1 MSYPVVCI
9 FTRKQCGGCIHFMKG
24 YQSFVEDVR
33 KICPEAKVHVITYD
47 LNWTTRIYNENYGYN
62 NLINDQPG
70 PDLDHLEFAP
80 MIAVVR
86 SDYLK
91 QGDKYLANG
100 AIYQPKQRI
109 FAQSK
114 QENLRVWLAKSIRQ
128 VEEDIA
134 KSPIIFKSIEQ
145 TNSTSSAT
153 NPNNVQ
159 PNRPPFLP
167 SGPFSPGKPFPPN
180 TKLPVVEKKVENL
193 IQKSKPR
200 SMLDNTNMDRTYP
213 GKSGPKKFHFEMV
226 DTN

>member
-24 YQSFVEDVR
+24 YRSFVEDVR

-62 NLINDQPG
+62 DLINDQPG
-70 PDLDHLEFAP
+70 PNLDHLEFAP

-86 SDYLK
+86 SDYLN
-91 QGDKYLANG
+91 QGDKFLANG
-100 AIYQPKQRI
+100 ATYQPKQRI
-109 FAQSK
+109 FTQSK
-114 QENLRVWLAKSIRQ
+114 PENLRVWLAKSIRQ

-134 KSPIIFKSIEQ
+134 KTPIIFKSIKNAIPPPSVPN
-145 TNSTSSAT
+145 TNSM
-153 NPNNVQ
+153 
-159 PNRPPFLP
+159 
-167 SGPFSPGKPFPPN
+167 KPTRTPIPPN
-180 TKLPVVEKKVENL
+180 KFSVVEKKVENL

-200 SMLDNTNMDRTYP
+200 SMLDNNNTDMTY
-213 GKSGPKKFHFEMV
+213 SGSSGLKKFHFEMV